1 MGSKGERELSS
12 SISLSASRLWV
23 PSDQCHR
30 LLTPHLSRS
39 PQTRSHTNHS
49 LNSHCK
55 GWPWQHAW
63 KVMFLSHLH
72 RLRRLFYA
80 SIHVVNTYS
89 LNSTVDQ
96 MLRPDTGLSPGHST
110 AGKVSAFL
118 PIVCS
123 IGCGEEHY
131 QPQRWAS
138 PHGLLLLEEAW
149 VPLSAY
155 QRMRKPLCR
164 AHS

>member
-12 SISLSASRLWV
+12 SIYLSASRLWV
-23 PSDQCHR
+23 PSDQ
-30 LLTPHLSRS
+30 LPQAPDTTPVPLPSN
-39 PQTRSHTNHS
+39 PGPTNHS

-63 KVMFLSHLH
+63 KVMFFSHLH

-96 MLRPDTGLSPGHST
+96 MLRPDTGLSPRHST
-110 AGKVSAFL
+110 VGKVSVFL

-155 QRMRKPLCR
+155 HRMRKPLCR